1 MIYYGLISSLWVFAL
16 FEGWRSRDARRIF
29 FPLSFIMIWFLVG
42 LRWQSGTDWDP
53 YITQYLTIADYG
65 FERGYMELV
74 RFCNVLG
81 LSYSA
86 FLLLISFIP
95 LICLYIFLNRK
106 SRYVFIALLFFVS
119 NYMLGFMGGNRQSIA
134 VGIIILSNV
143 FIEEKKPIHFLAF
156 VCIASLFHNSAA
168 VYLPAYF
175 MTAGRIPLLLKYS
188 IVALLIIG
196 GKDAAPSFLK
206 ALRIFLDGAGMHGSA
221 AKVSAYI
228 DQIVFY
234 GFTWSS
240 VVKKVMLLALFDLF
254 HSRMVLKDKYTTL
267 YSNLYFFAI
276 VIDTLFGPIN
286 VAFMRAGT
294 YYRIAEIVLVAK
306 IFETIER
313 HELKFIAYIVLFA
326 YCVRQLY
333 AGLSFYPDLFI
344 PYTSIVF

>member
-1 MIYYGLISSLWVFAL
+1 MIYYGLISSLWIFAL
-16 FEGWRSRDARRIF
+16 FEGWRRRDARRIF
-29 FPLSFIMIWFLVG
+29 LPVSFIMIWFIIG

-53 YITQYLTIADYG
+53 YITQYVTLADYG

-74 RFCNVLG
+74 RLCNLLG

-95 LICLYIFLNRK
+95 LICLFIFLNGK
-106 SRYVFIALLFFVS
+106 NRYIFIALLFFVS

-134 VGIIILSNV
+134 IGIIILSNV
-143 FIEEKKPIHFLAF
+143 FIEERKPVHFLAF
-156 VCIASLFHNSAA
+156 VCAASLFHNSAA

-175 MTAGRIPLLLKYS
+175 MVAGRIPLLIKYS
-188 IVALLIIG
+188 IVALLVIG

-206 ALRIFLDGAGMHGSA
+206 ALRLAFDSAGMHEVAERLSL
-221 AKVSAYI
+221 YI
-228 DQIVFY
+228 DQVVFY

-240 VVKKVMLLALFDLF
+240 VVKKVLLLVLFDLF
-254 HSRMVLKDKYTTL
+254 YSRMVLRDKFTTL

-276 VIDTLFGPIN
+276 VIDTIFGPIN
-286 VAFMRAGT
+286 VAFIRAGT
-294 YYRIAEIVLVAK
+294 YYRIAEIVLAAK

-313 HELKFIAYIVLFA
+313 RELKFIAYIVLFA
-326 YCVRQLY
+326 YCVRQMY
-333 AGLSFYPDLFI
+333 AGLSFYPDLYI

>member
-16 FEGWRSRDARRIF
+16 FEGWRRRDARMIF
-29 FPLSFIMIWFLVG
+29 LPLSFVMIWFFIG
-42 LRWQSGTDWDP
+42 LRWQTGTDWDP
-53 YITQYLTIADYG
+53 YITQYLTTGDYG

-74 RFCNVLG
+74 RLCSSAGF
-81 LSYSA
+81 SYPA
-86 FLLLISFIP
+86 FLLTISFIP
-95 LICLYIFLNRK
+95 LICIFIFLNGK
-106 SRYVFIALLFFVS
+106 SRYVFVAILFFAS

-143 FIEEKKPIHFLAF
+143 FIEERKPVHFLVF
-156 VCIASLFHNSAA
+156 VCAASLFHNSAA

-175 MTAGRIPLLLKYS
+175 MTEKRVPFLFKYAV
-188 IVALLIIG
+188 VALLVIA

-206 ALRIFLDGAGMHGSA
+206 ALRVILDGAGMHESA
-221 AKVSAYI
+221 SKVSAYI
-228 DQIVFY
+228 DQVVFY

-240 VVKKVMLLALFDLF
+240 VVKKVLLLALFDLF
-254 HSRMVLKDKYTTL
+254 HSRMESRDRFTVLYG
-267 YSNLYFFAI
+267 NLYFFAI

-294 YYRIAEIVLVAK
+294 YYRVAEVVLAAK
-306 IFETIER
+306 IFEVIER
-313 HELKFIAYIVLFA
+313 RELKFIAYVILLG